1 MPIGGTRTAPS
12 EAEDDVMTQVEV
24 EVRGRSDALTLCEM
38 LVRFHSFL
46 VQQAS
51 DRWVVHA
58 RAPGWRGEPLVDVL
72 RAIDEWRG
80 KRRGDPLVR
89 IDLAPQRKPRSSAP
103 RPRRSAAPAARAAN
117 DSHGRRRAGEP

>member
-1 MPIGGTRTAPS
+1 
-12 EAEDDVMTQVEV
+12 MTQVEV

-46 VQQAS
+46 VQQTS

-58 RAPGWRGEPLVDVL
+58 RAPGWCGEPLVDVL

-80 KRRGDPLVR
+80 ERRGDPLVR
-89 IDLAPQRKPRSSAP
+89 IDLSPQRKPRSSAS
-103 RPRRSAAPAARAAN
+103 RPGRSAAPAG
-117 DSHGRRRAGEP
+117 SHAPRRAEEP